1 MKILTKNKSINIMKK
16 IEIKIVKMLEN
27 HFSQNSRAQHIYKN
41 TAMRLQKYETYSQKP
56 CEMIKIKGRYI

>member
-1 MKILTKNKSINIMKK
+1 MKK

-41 TAMRLQKYETYSQKP
+41 TAMRLQKYKTYSQKP